1 MVVFDRRGTENMNL
15 LKPWTWTKLDP
26 ARTKAARTHFDEA
39 GRFNQWHDL
48 CREHFSRTPGA
59 SGGELFTDG
68 VEVVRCLDAQEAATQ
83 KENLIAKAMSMAST
97 KAAID
102 YADVMQFSDSA
113 FMLPVVEKMLNPTM
127 DDKLTAILGSEYF
140 VYSLVVNR
148 TFPSKESKRSFLW
161 HCDRGPKDFLKI
173 NMFLDATSAHGGTT
187 EFIDLENSLAY
198 EKAGYTF
205 GANQRRLEDLTRLNR
220 KLNISPKVIHPQLD
234 AGEAFVFYP
243 ARTMHRGFL
252 PTKGT
257 RHMFSIV
264 LLPSPVRW
272 RAVWDATVKSGYH
285 LKTNA
290 AFPADAFQIF
300 DDIGLPIPERI
311 RLSA

>member
-1 MVVFDRRGTENMNL
+1 MKL

-26 ARTKAARTHFDEA
+26 ARTKAARMHFDDM

-48 CREHFSRTPGA
+48 CREQFSRRPGA
-59 SGGELFTDG
+59 SGGELFTKG
-68 VEVVRCLDAQEAATQ
+68 VEVVRCLTAQEAAQ
-83 KENLIAKAMSMAST
+83 EKANLVAKAQSTASA

-113 FMLPVVEKMLNPTM
+113 FMLPIVEKMLNPAM
-127 DDKLTAILGSEYF
+127 DEKLTAILGSEYF

-148 TFPSKESKRSFLW
+148 TFPSNESKRSFLW

-173 NMFLDATSAHGGTT
+173 NMFLDATSEHGGTT

-205 GANQRRLEDLTRLNR
+205 GANQRRLEDLSGLNR
-220 KLNISPKVIHPQLD
+220 KLNIAPKVIHPQLD

-257 RHMFSIV
+257 RHMFSV
-264 LLPSPVRW
+264 VVLPSPIHW
-272 RAVWDATVKSGYH
+272 RTVWETTVKSGYH

-290 AFPADAFQIF
+290 AFPAEAFQMF
-300 DDIGLPIPERI
+300 ADIGLPIPEQK